1 LPFAFA
7 KRYAFRVG
15 QSLPSGFRDIY
26 RKVITKLNL
35 ASQPFRNRTLPWT
48 VAVVVSAV
56 SLAALVYFFSQSSGA
71 RAEAD
76 VAEQQVERLRAE
88 KRGVEEKAKQIT
100 QEIPEE
106 ERATL
111 RAAHEIVDRKTFS
124 WSQLFADLEQSLPTS
139 VRVSRI
145 NVRDVQQRG
154 GQTRAE
160 LDMAV
165 VGRTPTDVTGMI
177 AEMGRAGTFS
187 AVPLT
192 ENQRSGKGESGYEWT
207 LRVSYVQ
214 RARGQSRDGNDG
226 AENVAAAARGGE
238 TDDRGRQ

>member
-1 LPFAFA
+1 MIA
-7 KRYAFRVG
+7 
-15 QSLPSGFRDIY
+15 
-26 RKVITKLNL
+26 KLNL
-35 ASQPFRNRTLPWT
+35 ASRPFRNRTLPWT
-48 VAVVVSAV
+48 AAVVVSAA
-56 SLAALVYFFSQSSGA
+56 SLLALVYVFSEASRA

-76 VAEQQVERLRAE
+76 VAEQQTMRLRAE
-88 KRGVEEKAKQIT
+88 KAALEDRAKQIT

-106 ERATL
+106 QRATL

-124 WSQLFADLEQSLPTS
+124 WSQLFSDLEESMPSS

-145 NVRDVQQRG
+145 NVRDVTQRG

-177 AEMGRAGTFS
+177 SEMGRAGNFY

-192 ENQRSGKGESGYEWT
+192 ENQKSGKGESGYEWT
-207 LRVSYVQ
+207 LRVSYTQ
-214 RARGQSRDGNDG
+214 RGRGQSEEGDGGG
-226 AENVAAAARGGE
+226 ATNVAAAARAERSDDGGQ
-238 TDDRGRQ
+238 R

>member
-1 LPFAFA
+1 MIA
-7 KRYAFRVG
+7 
-15 QSLPSGFRDIY
+15 
-26 RKVITKLNL
+26 KLNL
-35 ASQPFRNRTLPWT
+35 ASTPFRNRTLPWT

-56 SLAALVYFFSQSSGA
+56 SLVALVYFFSESSKA

-76 VAEQQVERLRAE
+76 VAEQQVVRLRAE
-88 KRGVEEKAKQIT
+88 KVGLEEKARQIT

-124 WSQLFADLEQSLPTS
+124 WSQLFADLEQSLPSS

-145 NVRDVQQRG
+145 NVRDVTQRG

-214 RARGQSRDGNDG
+214 RARGQSGEEGDG
-226 AENVAAAARGGE
+226 ARSVAASSRAG
-238 TDDRGRQ
+238 DGRRE